1 VKRGL
6 SQDVWVLIF
15 LVAFIIILGIV
26 ASRWESSQTTDVYNI
41 RRTTYAAGKHG
52 LKALYETLKELDY
65 RVSRQLTDLTV
76 QPEDGVMFIVSP
88 ITALS
93 KEEWNSLHNWVQ
105 KGNLLILASDENFV
119 PDPTGN
125 VEVMSSRPCIPS
137 FLSPD
142 VTSYCT
148 EKSASTEITTFEFSQ
163 GAVSTSGFG

>member
-1 VKRGL
+1 MKRGL
-6 SQDVWVLIF
+6 SQDVWVVLF
-15 LVAFIIILGIV
+15 LVAFITILGIV

-65 RVSRQLTDLTV
+65 HVCRQLTDLTV
-76 QPEDGVMFIVSP
+76 QPKDGVLFIVSP
-88 ITALS
+88 TLALS
-93 KEEWNSLHNWVQ
+93 KEEWNSLHNWVT
-105 KGNLLILASDENFV
+105 KGNLLILASDEDFW

-125 VEVMSSRPCIPS
+125 VEIMSCRPCIPS

-148 EKSASTEITTFEFSQ
+148 EESASAEITVFSFSKS
-163 GAVSTSGFG
+163 AVSTSGFG